1 MKQLLSFLLITL
13 VLTFNTLVSAQQRT
27 EPNDNP
33 ENIRYISDDLFTY
46 MRAGPSPE
54 FRLLGSVSAGTE
66 VRLLQVDRD
75 AGFVEIIDDRQR
87 TGWVEMKFVSR
98 KPSIRIELEEKDRE
112 LGELQIRIDELTA
125 EISAINSNL
134 SLSKQQK
141 VDLNRQI
148 TAHLEEINNLK
159 VRLSEKDKADKM
171 EWFTRGTILALISAN
186 VGFIMG
192 LFGRKRRAKERLM

>member
-1 MKQLLSFLLITL
+1 MKQLLSFLIP
-13 VLTFNTLVSAQQRT
+13 VLLLTASYSASAQQSAT
-27 EPNDNP
+27 SNDDSA
-33 ENIRYISDDLFTY
+33 NIRYISDDLFTY
-46 MRAGPSPE
+46 MRAGPSSE

-66 VRLLQVDRD
+66 VRLLQVDRE
-75 AGFVEIIDDRQR
+75 AGYVEIIDDRQR

-98 KPSIRIELEEKDRE
+98 NPSIRLALKEKERE
-112 LGELQIRIDELTA
+112 LDDLQIRIDELTA
-125 EISAINSNL
+125 EISAINGNL
-134 SLSKQQK
+134 ALSKEQK

-148 TAHLEEINNLK
+148 TAHLEEINDLNI
-159 VRLSEKDKADKM
+159 RLSEKDKTDKM

>member
-1 MKQLLSFLLITL
+1 MKQLLSFLIPILLLAASCATL
-13 VLTFNTLVSAQQRT
+13 AQQSAT
-27 EPNDNP
+27 SNDDSA
-33 ENIRYISDDLFTY
+33 NIRYISDDLFTY

-75 AGFVEIIDDRQR
+75 AKYVEIIDDRQR

-98 KPSIRIELEEKDRE
+98 NPSIRLTLKEKERE
-112 LGELQIRIDELTA
+112 LADLQIRIDELTA
-125 EISAINSNL
+125 EISAINGNL
-134 SLSKQQK
+134 ALSKEQK

-148 TAHLEEINNLK
+148 TAHLEEINDLNI
-159 VRLSEKDKADKM
+159 RLSEKDKTDKM

>member
-1 MKQLLSFLLITL
+1 
-13 VLTFNTLVSAQQRT
+13 
-27 EPNDNP
+27 
-33 ENIRYISDDLFTY
+33 

-75 AGFVEIIDDRQR
+75 AKYVEIIDDRQR

-98 KPSIRIELEEKDRE
+98 NPSIRLTLKEKERE
-112 LGELQIRIDELTA
+112 LADLQIRIDELTA
-125 EISAINSNL
+125 EISAINGNL
-134 SLSKQQK
+134 ALSKEQK

-148 TAHLEEINNLK
+148 TAHLEEINDLNI
-159 VRLSEKDKADKM
+159 RLSEKDKTDKM

>member
-1 MKQLLSFLLITL
+1 MKQLLSFLIPILLLAASCVTL
-13 VLTFNTLVSAQQRT
+13 AQQSAT
-27 EPNDNP
+27 SNDDSA
-33 ENIRYISDDLFTY
+33 NIRYISDDLFTY
-46 MRAGPSPE
+46 MRAGPSSE

-75 AGFVEIIDDRQR
+75 AKYVEIIDDRQR

-98 KPSIRIELEEKDRE
+98 NPSIRLTLKEKERE
-112 LGELQIRIDELTA
+112 LADLQIRIDELTA
-125 EISAINSNL
+125 EISAINGNL
-134 SLSKQQK
+134 ALSKEQK

-148 TAHLEEINNLK
+148 TAHLEEINDLNI
-159 VRLSEKDKADKM
+159 RLSEKDKTDKM

>member
-1 MKQLLSFLLITL
+1 MKQLLSFLIPILLLAASCATL
-13 VLTFNTLVSAQQRT
+13 AQQSAT
-27 EPNDNP
+27 SNDDSA
-33 ENIRYISDDLFTY
+33 NIRYISDDLFTY

-66 VRLLQVDRD
+66 VRLLQVDRE
-75 AGFVEIIDDRQR
+75 AGYVEIIDDRQR

-98 KPSIRIELEEKDRE
+98 NPSIRLTLKEKERE
-112 LGELQIRIDELTA
+112 LADLQIRIDELTA
-125 EISAINSNL
+125 EISAINGNL
-134 SLSKQQK
+134 ALSKEQK

-148 TAHLEEINNLK
+148 TAHLEEINDLNI
-159 VRLSEKDKADKM
+159 RLSEKDKTDKM

>member
-1 MKQLLSFLLITL
+1 MKQLLSFLIPILLLAASCVTL
-13 VLTFNTLVSAQQRT
+13 AQQSAT
-27 EPNDNP
+27 SNDDSA
-33 ENIRYISDDLFTY
+33 NIRYISDDLFTY

-75 AGFVEIIDDRQR
+75 AKYVEIIDDRQR

-98 KPSIRIELEEKDRE
+98 NPSIRLTLKEKERE
-112 LGELQIRIDELTA
+112 LADLQIRIDELTA
-125 EISAINSNL
+125 EISAINGNL
-134 SLSKQQK
+134 ALSKEQK

-148 TAHLEEINNLK
+148 TAHLEEINDLNI
-159 VRLSEKDKADKM
+159 RLSEKDKTDKM

>member
-1 MKQLLSFLLITL
+1 MKQLLSFLIP
-13 VLTFNTLVSAQQRT
+13 VLLLTASYSASAQHSAT
-27 EPNDNP
+27 SNDDSA
-33 ENIRYISDDLFTY
+33 NIRYISDDLFTY
-46 MRAGPSPE
+46 MRAGPSSE

-66 VRLLQVDRD
+66 VRLLQVDRE
-75 AGFVEIIDDRQR
+75 AGYVEIIDDRQR

-98 KPSIRIELEEKDRE
+98 NPSIRLTLKEKERE
-112 LGELQIRIDELTA
+112 LDDLQIRIDELTA
-125 EISAINSNL
+125 EISAINGNL
-134 SLSKQQK
+134 ALSKEQK

-148 TAHLEEINNLK
+148 TAHLEEINDLNI
-159 VRLSEKDKADKM
+159 RLSEKDKTDKM

>member
-1 MKQLLSFLLITL
+1 MKQLLSFLISMLL
-13 VLTFNTLVSAQQRT
+13 LTASYIAGAQQSAT
-27 EPNDNP
+27 SNDDSA
-33 ENIRYISDDLFTY
+33 NIRYISDDLFTY
-46 MRAGPSPE
+46 MRAGPSSE

-66 VRLLQVDRD
+66 VRLLQVDRE
-75 AGFVEIIDDRQR
+75 AGYVEIIDDRQR

-98 KPSIRIELEEKDRE
+98 NPSIRLTLKDKERE
-112 LGELQIRIDELTA
+112 LDDLQIRIDELTA
-125 EISAINSNL
+125 EISAINGNL
-134 SLSKQQK
+134 ALSKEQK

-148 TAHLEEINNLK
+148 TAHLEEINDLNI
-159 VRLSEKDKADKM
+159 RLSEKDKTDKM